1 MAASFERKLGRRP
14 LELDDPS
21 DLSCRTFAIKLFL
34 TRPLR
39 MVPAGIFLHRALQFG
54 PAILSTRSTTR
65 ATRKF
70 LVRYLSLPPTP
81 PARPAHHTHCADQ
94 FHGLRPPL
102 RLAHVQTCHRYVS
115 GKNRRDE
122 SRWRPCAA
130 SEPRVART
138 GVFRRLIGTC
148 EHARPGLLQLYL
160 SRGREHRRY
169 VRGACA
175 HDPNNVEGKEACD

>member
-21 DLSCRTFAIKLFL
+21 DVNCRTFAIKFFL

-39 MVPAGIFLHRALQFG
+39 MVPAGVLAHRALQIG
-54 PAILSTRSTTR
+54 PATLSTRTTTR

-81 PARPAHHTHCADQ
+81 PARPAHHIHCADR

-102 RLAHVQTCHRYVS
+102 RLAHVQTSHRLRLGTRSAGQMPV
-115 GKNRRDE
+115 
-122 SRWRPCAA
+122 AA
-130 SEPRVART
+130 MRGFGAAGGAGGRVEEIDWDLRACEAGSVLVVFVART
-138 GVFRRLIGTC
+138 
-148 EHARPGLLQLYL
+148 
-160 SRGREHRRY
+160 
-169 VRGACA
+169 
-175 HDPNNVEGKEACD
+175 